1 MAKANGISKK
11 LLAKKDVNF
20 FAEFTAN
27 AAKAARMLGYGVAVG
42 VLVVFVVITFIVAF
56 FIRNTIIKGQIRDL
70 ENLLASPEYAT
81 LEQDYAVL
89 TEQLNEITNYY
100 FALSQMRKN
109 VDRIDAAPTDLPDVI
124 AKCIPSDSFI
134 SQYEI
139 TNSTLTLS
147 GCSFTYY
154 SPVDMVNMLND
165 KGVFASRAT
174 ILTQRA
180 DVSSDE
186 ALKLLS
192 EEGDTGEVINNY
204 YSFSINGLLVG
215 NVHISVTRYVDNAEA
230 ATVLGGVD
238 TIDVRAGD
246 SYTINGISNFTYAG
260 VSYNL
265 SRVMVNGIQVE
276 EGSFNDILTSDQ
288 FVDVGRGDTEIKLY
302 YVPVTAATVE
312 TEG

>member
-42 VLVVFVVITFIVAF
+42 VLVVFVVLAFIVAF

-89 TEQLNEITNYY
+89 TEQLNQMTNYY
-100 FALSQMRKN
+100 FALSQMRKT
-109 VDRIDAAPTDLPDVI
+109 VDQIDAAPTDLPDVI
-124 AKCIPSDSFI
+124 AKCIPSDSYI
-134 SQYEI
+134 SSYEI
-139 TNSTLTLS
+139 SNSALS
-147 GCSFTYY
+147 LNGYSFTYY

-165 KGVFASRAT
+165 KGVFASRAAIT
-174 ILTQRA
+174 TTRCESET
-180 DVSSDE
+180 DTSVDE
-186 ALKLLS
+186 II
-192 EEGDTGEVINNY
+192 EGKSGEPINNY
-204 YSFSINGLLVG
+204 YAFSINGLLVG
-215 NVHISVTRYVDNAEA
+215 NVHISVSRYVDNAEA

-246 SYTINGISNFTYAG
+246 SYTINGITNFTYAG
-260 VSYNL
+260 VSYTL
-265 SRVMVNGIQVE
+265 SRVMVGGVQVE
-276 EGSFNDILTSDQ
+276 EGSFNEILAADQ
-288 FVDVGRGDTEIKLY
+288 YVDVGRGDTEIKLY
-302 YVPVTAATVE
+302 YVPVTAEAVS
-312 TEG
+312 EG

>member
-27 AAKAARMLGYGVAVG
+27 AAKAARMLGYGVAIG
-42 VLVVFVVITFIVAF
+42 VLVVFVVLAFIVAF

-89 TEQLNEITNYY
+89 TEQLNEMTNYY
-100 FALSQMRKN
+100 FALSQMRKT
-109 VDRIDAAPTDLPDVI
+109 VDQIDAAPTDLPDVI
-124 AKCIPSDSFI
+124 AKCIPSDSYI
-134 SQYEI
+134 SSYEI
-139 TNSTLTLS
+139 SNSALS
-147 GCSFTYY
+147 LNGYSFTYY

-174 ILTQRA
+174 ITTTRCEIESE
-180 DVSSDE
+180 SSVDKI
-186 ALKLLS
+186 L
-192 EEGDTGEVINNY
+192 EGNTGEPINNY
-204 YSFSINGLLVG
+204 YAFSISGLLVG
-215 NVHISVTRYVDNAEA
+215 NVHISVSRYVDNAEQ

-260 VSYNL
+260 VSYTL
-265 SRVMVNGIQVE
+265 SRVMVGGVQVE
-276 EGSFNDILTSDQ
+276 EGSFNEILAADQ
-288 FVDVGRGDTEIKLY
+288 YVDVGRGDTEIKLY
-302 YVPVTAATVE
+302 YVPVTAEAQA
-312 TEG
+312 EG

>member
-42 VLVVFVVITFIVAF
+42 VLVVFVVLTFIVAF
-56 FIRNTIIKGQIRDL
+56 FIRNTIIKGQIREM

-89 TEQLNEITNYY
+89 TEQLNEMTNYY

-109 VDRIDAAPTDLPDVI
+109 VDQIDAAPTDLPDVI
-124 AKCIPSDSFI
+124 AKCIPSDTYVS
-134 SQYEI
+134 SYEI
-139 TNSTLTLS
+139 TNSSLALS
-147 GCSFTYY
+147 GNTFTYY
-154 SPVDMVNMLND
+154 SPVDMVNMLTD

-174 ILTQRA
+174 IVISRA
-180 DVSSDE
+180 DSDTE
-186 ALKLLS
+186 LTVEQITS
-192 EEGDTGEVINNY
+192 GESNGEVLNNY
-204 YSFSINGLLVG
+204 YTFSVNGLLVG
-215 NVHISVTRYVDNAEA
+215 NVHISVSRYVDNAEA

-246 SYTINGISNFTYAG
+246 SYTVNGITNFTYAG
-260 VSYNL
+260 VSYTL
-265 SRVMVNGIQVE
+265 SRVMVDGVQVE
-276 EGSFNDILTSDQ
+276 EGSFSEILAADQ
-288 FVDVGRGDTEIKLY
+288 FVDVGRGNTDIKLY
-302 YVPVTAATVE
+302 YVPVTAEAE
-312 TEG
+312 SEG

>member
-42 VLVVFVVITFIVAF
+42 VLVVFVVLAFIVAF

-89 TEQLNEITNYY
+89 TEQLNEMTNYY
-100 FALSQMRKN
+100 FALSQMRKT
-109 VDRIDAAPTDLPDVI
+109 VDQIDAAPTDLPDVI
-124 AKCIPSDSFI
+124 AKCIPSDSYI
-134 SQYEI
+134 SSYEI
-139 TNSTLTLS
+139 SNSALS
-147 GCSFTYY
+147 LNGYSFTYY

-165 KGVFASRAT
+165 KGVFASRAAIT
-174 ILTQRA
+174 TTRCELESESSVDKIL
-180 DVSSDE
+180 
-186 ALKLLS
+186 
-192 EEGDTGEVINNY
+192 EGDTGEPINNY
-204 YSFSINGLLVG
+204 YAFSISGLLVG
-215 NVHISVTRYVDNAEA
+215 NVHISVSRYVDNAEQ

-260 VSYNL
+260 VSYTL
-265 SRVMVNGIQVE
+265 SRVMVGGVQVE
-276 EGSFNDILTSDQ
+276 EGSFNEILAADQ
-288 FVDVGRGDTEIKLY
+288 YVDVGRGDTEIKLY
-302 YVPVTAATVE
+302 YVPVTAEAQA
-312 TEG
+312 EG

>member
-147 GCSFTYY
+147 GSSFTYY
-154 SPVDMVNMLND
+154 SPVDMVNMLNN
-165 KGVFASRAT
+165 KGVFASRAS
-174 ILTQRA
+174 IVTQRA
-180 DVSSDE
+180 DVTSDA
-186 ALKLLS
+186 ALDQIL
-192 EEGDTGEVINNY
+192 EGDNGEVINNY
-204 YSFSINGLLVG
+204 YNFTISGLLVG
-215 NVHISVTRYVDNAEA
+215 NVHISVSRYVDNAES

-265 SRVMVNGIQVE
+265 SRVMVNGIQVD

-288 FVDVGRGDTEIKLY
+288 FVDVGRGNTEVKLY
-302 YVPVTAATVE
+302 YVPVTAGAVE

>member
-42 VLVVFVVITFIVAF
+42 VLVVFVVLTFIVAF

-89 TEQLNEITNYY
+89 TEQLNEMTNYY
-100 FALSQMRKN
+100 FALSQMRKT
-109 VDRIDAAPTDLPDVI
+109 VDQIDAAPTDLPDVI
-124 AKCIPSDSFI
+124 AKCIPSDSYI
-134 SQYEI
+134 SSYEI
-139 TNSTLTLS
+139 SNSALS
-147 GCSFTYY
+147 LNGYSFTYY

-174 ILTQRA
+174 ITTTRCEIES
-180 DVSSDE
+180 DSSFDQI
-186 ALKLLS
+186 L
-192 EEGDTGEVINNY
+192 EGNTGEPINNY
-204 YSFSINGLLVG
+204 YSFSISGLLVG
-215 NVHISVTRYVDNAEA
+215 NVHISVSRYVDNAEQ

-260 VSYNL
+260 VSYTL
-265 SRVMVNGIQVE
+265 SRVMVGGVQVE
-276 EGSFNDILTSDQ
+276 EGSFNEILAADQ
-288 FVDVGRGDTEIKLY
+288 YVDVGRGDTEIKLY
-302 YVPVTAATVE
+302 YVPVTAEAQA
-312 TEG
+312 EG